1 MRRLLSIL
9 GATIGIVVGTAQT
22 IHPPAHPPAA
32 VHVLAS
38 ALPGKHAGPIR

>member
-9 GATIGIVVGTAQT
+9 GVTLGIIAGATQT

-38 ALPGKHAGPIR
+38 ALPEKHAGASR